1 MPERDL
7 FLLFL
12 APLNRLGI
20 LYMVTGAAA
29 SIVYGQPRMTH
40 DIDIVVEMS
49 LRDATQIPLAFPPD
63 SFYSPPL
70 ETLRIE
76 IQRSQRGRFN
86 LIHHDTGFKADLYL
100 VGEDKLHRWAMARRR
115 KVTLG
120 EETVWIAPI
129 EYVII
134 RKLEYYREGGSD
146 KHLGDIRGMIAASS
160 DMIDFT
166 ELERR
171 IEEQGLQTE
180 ARKAG
185 CPLPRLR
192 P

>member
-12 APLNRLGI
+12 APLNRLGTP
-20 LYMVTGAAA
+20 YMVTGAAA

-49 LRDATQIPLAFPPD
+49 HMDAVQIPVAFPSE

-76 IQRSQRGRFN
+76 IQRRQRGHFN
-86 LIHHDTGFKADLYL
+86 LIHHGTGFKADLYL
-100 VGEDKLHRWAMARRR
+100 VGEDKLHQWAMARRR
-115 KVTLG
+115 KIILG
-120 EETVWIAPI
+120 GETVWIAPI

-134 RKLEYYREGGSD
+134 RKLEYYREGGSE

-166 ELERR
+166 GLERL
-171 IEEQGLQTE
+171 IGEQGLQTE
-180 ARKAG
+180 AIKIG
-185 CPLPRLR
+185 LKC
-192 P
+192 

>member
-12 APLNRLGI
+12 APLNRLGVN
-20 LYMVTGAAA
+20 YMVTGAAA
-29 SIVYGQPRMTH
+29 SIVYGLPRMTH
-40 DIDIVVEMS
+40 DIDIVLEMS
-49 LRDATQIPLAFPPD
+49 YRDAEQIAVVFPHD
-63 SFYSPPL
+63 SFYIPPL

-76 IQRSQRGRFN
+76 IQRRQRGHFN

-100 VGEDKLHRWAMARRR
+100 VGEDKLHRWAMSRRR
-115 KVTLG
+115 KITLG
-120 EETVWIAPI
+120 GETVWIAPI

-146 KHLGDIRGMIAASS
+146 KHLDDIRGMIAASS

-166 ELERR
+166 ELERW
-171 IEEQGLQTE
+171 IEEQHLQREAKE
-180 ARKAG
+180 ARVIG
-185 CPLPRLR
+185 FTR
-192 P
+192 